1 MNFMNLIN
9 VLRVG
14 YELKN
19 SATWKD
25 RQKTI
30 SLVVVLLGVLVPFLP
45 KLGVNIVLSQDD
57 IFILASA
64 VSVILGIVN
73 TFLTVATS
81 SKIGIGSNKEVKAAE
96 KVTKP
101 AQISTIVEPDVS
113 VDVKEE
119 FVKINPKETRKVG
132 LGVGD

>member
-9 VLRVG
+9 ALKAG

-64 VSVILGIVN
+64 VSIVLGIIN
-73 TFLTVATS
+73 TILTVATS

-96 KVTKP
+96 KVTEP
-101 AQISTIVEPDVS
+101 VQISTIVRQDVS
-113 VDVKEE
+113 VVREE
-119 FVKINPKETRKVG
+119 SVNINPKETSKVG